1 MATHKIGYAEA
12 ANWMARD
19 VDNETLIYRRFDE
32 LAARNLLHLQS
43 ELLSLE
49 YELNEL
55 DKQDAEDEDMD
66 WQMVVC
72 DWELLD
78 DLAQSRTTGTGD
90 EIQVSKAKARAELA
104 AKLRH
109 KLEEYYETLLRQSE
123 IAKLDRPKKR
133 VLEAF
138 KAWFT
143 GVSELSGRER
153 DILDNAKDLVAL
165 NPAQETDFL
174 SEYLRRNWPLKTD
187 TKQNG
192 VQIGR
197 YEERSISIAVA
208 VISTLIAAFLLIG
221 SITGLYFVKNDAA
234 KLGLIAFFTTLFA
247 LSVGL
252 TTNARRAEI
261 FAGTAAYAA
270 VLVVFVSGDLSSSQG
285 S

>member
-1 MATHKIGYAEA
+1 MAAQRIGYAEA

-32 LAARNLLHLQS
+32 LGTRNLLYLQS
-43 ELLSLE
+43 ELLNIE
-49 YELNEL
+49 HRLNEL
-55 DKQDAEDEDMD
+55 DREDAEDEDMD

-72 DWELLD
+72 DWEKLGEIVY
-78 DLAQSRTTGTGD
+78 ASGAVAAE
-90 EIQVSKAKARAELA
+90 EIQASKAKARAQLVE
-104 AKLRH
+104 KLCQ
-109 KLEEYYETLLRQSE
+109 KLEEYHKTLLRQSE
-123 IAKLDRPKKR
+123 IAKLKRPNNR
-133 VLEAF
+133 VLDAF

-143 GVSELSGRER
+143 GVSELSGRETE
-153 DILDNAKDLVAL
+153 ILNDANDLVAL
-165 NPAQETDFL
+165 NPAQETDYL
-174 SEYLRRNWPLKTD
+174 SEFLRRKWPIKAD
-187 TKQNG
+187 ARENG

-208 VISTLIAAFLLIG
+208 VISTLIAATLLIG
-221 SITGLYFVKNDAA
+221 SITGLYFAKNDTA
-234 KLGLIAFFTTLFA
+234 KLGLIAFFTAVFA
-247 LSVGL
+247 LSVGI